1 MAELRTLVVAEVEL
15 VILHVFTRGTVPRTL
30 ERPARDP
37 SIWVQDT
44 SPGHAAVIRDVLAV
58 STVPVLLLPIDRLA
72 GQGRT
77 TTTGQCACAET
88 A

>member
-1 MAELRTLVVAEVEL
+1 MTGTEAIDLVVLSWA
-15 VILHVFTRGTVPRTL
+15 
-30 ERPARDP
+30 
-37 SIWVQDT
+37 QDS
-44 SPGHAAVIRDVLAV
+44 SPGHAAVIRDVLGV
-58 STVPVLLLPIDRLA
+58 SKVPVLLLPIDRLA